1 MLNKEKNLFRLIE
14 DGQWNTKTWGLDGPR
29 KRQWQPTPV
38 FLPGES
44 PWTEE
49 PGGLQSTGSQRVK
62 HDWAIKHII
71 PLAFSGFTVGVRR
84 WRMERLRTW
93 ETQDMS
99 FRNPGILNLATPGT
113 VIGFHLGLLFLFFYT
128 HDSLSL
134 QGLSWSCCWIG
145 ANQANW
151 IYDHTILLFHFRN
164 LEVLHNLE
172 DYISGC

>member
-1 MLNKEKNLFRLIE
+1 MAQIVKICLQCGRPEFNPWVEKIPWR
-14 DGQWNTKTWGLDGPR
+14 R
-29 KRQWQPTPV
+29 VWQPTPV

-49 PGGLQSTGSQRVK
+49 PDALQSTGSQRVR
-62 HDWAIKHII
+62 HDWATKHII

-84 WRMERLRTW
+84 WRMQRLRSW

-113 VIGFHLGLLFLFFYT
+113 VIGYHLGLLFPFFYT
-128 HDSLSL
+128 HDSLCPYRASAEVAA
-134 QGLSWSCCWIG
+134 GLEI
-145 ANQANW
+145 
-151 IYDHTILLFHFRN
+151 IRPIEFMTILFCFCFRN
-164 LEVLHNLE
+164 LEVLNNLE